1 MVSLVMALL
10 RRSDTFSDDGPVPR
24 LHLHRAL
31 MAAVL
36 LLVAALVLAE
46 ALRLLTLL
54 AEAVLTLA
62 APREGAGQQHQQQRV
77 VQMRKLSQVVSDQ
90 RKGQQV
96 VAVEQWEDAAGEQR
110 YQGQQVERQQ
120 QQLWLC

>member
-1 MVSLVMALL
+1 MALVMALL
-10 RRSDTFSDDGPVPR
+10 RSSDVFTDDGPVPR

-31 MAAVL
+31 VAAVL

-46 ALRLLTLL
+46 VLRLLALM

-62 APREGAGQQHQQQRV
+62 APREGAGQQQQWERT
-77 VQMRKLSQVVSDQ
+77 VQMRKLSQVVSEQ

-96 VAVEQWEDAAGEQR
+96 VAVEQWEDATGQR
-110 YQGQQVERQQ
+110 RYRGQQAEP